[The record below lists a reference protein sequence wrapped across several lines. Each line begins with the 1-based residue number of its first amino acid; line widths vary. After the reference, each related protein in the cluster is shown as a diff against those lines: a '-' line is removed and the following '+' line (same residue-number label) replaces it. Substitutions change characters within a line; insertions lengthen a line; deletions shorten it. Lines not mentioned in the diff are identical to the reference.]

1 MGIWLAGG
9 MKKLS
14 GIKSWWRLH
23 NFVNML
29 KPTTLNPSKGWILW
43 YVNCHLSKKGNMFVY
58 LRYRPEFT
66 FIYKPGP
73 KQEFDEL
80 EPPRDHYK
88 GIETVTPSRDRPVA
102 ILRQVKTPLVSTLQ
116 NHRNV
121 FHSIRTTHLYYRG
134 RQFPTSGGSWRPCP
148 NGRGKGSFTR
158 SSPLYT
164 LSWLKPFLGWYP
176 KTTLERKTLLPQAFW
191 PYHMSARV
199 GGLGQNC
206 VTWRTDA
213 SRGLRGQERTHERS
227 KDSGQQNRQRQLL

>member
-58 LRYRPEFT
+58 LCYRPEFT

-73 KQEFDEL
+73 KQEFDER

-88 GIETVTPSRDRPVA
+88 GIETVTPTRDKPLAV
-102 ILRQVKTPLVSTLQ
+102 LRQVKTPLVSTLQ

-134 RQFPTSGGSWRPCP
+134 RQFPPPPAVLEDPAQMAVVKEVSPTPPHFIHYHDWSPFWADTQRPP
-148 NGRGKGSFTR
+148 WKGKRFCHK
-158 SSPLYT
+158 
-164 LSWLKPFLGWYP
+164 LSDPI
-176 KTTLERKTLLPQAFW
+176 
-191 PYHMSARV
+191 
-199 GGLGQNC
+199 
-206 VTWRTDA
+206 TWA
-213 SRGLRGQERTHERS
+213 QG
-227 KDSGQQNRQRQLL
+227 